1 MPLVRRTERLLNE
14 LKNIFIV
21 ESLDIRDWSLQ
32 RAFYAEED
40 EYEYAEGTET
50 VSPGNLKSRVRET
63 LLLKKTLDIPES
75 WRGKTLGII
84 FKAGGEGLL
93 SVNGVPYHG
102 LDKHRSYIPL
112 SAELAVSYTLDL
124 HVELYHVPPLPADP
138 LNGQVDHVTP
148 PVDFQDA
155 RLVILNKRAESL
167 YFTVKLC
174 LETANL
180 LTEGHIERSRL
191 ETALEATTSFLSG
204 QDSAG
209 RPFLADEARLVE
221 AEERLTAGL
230 NASRAGQPPGMAG
243 TMHMVGQSHI
253 DLAWLWPLKET
264 VRKASR
270 TFSTVITLMEQ
281 YEHYRYSQSQP
292 QLYAYVKRHFPELY
306 ASIKKRIAEGRWEL
320 VGGMWVEPDLNIP
333 SGESLVRQLLY
344 GRAFYDQE
352 FGKNSRV
359 EWLPDTFGYCAS
371 LPQLLK
377 KSGVDYFMTTKMNW
391 NDTNRF
397 PYDLFYWQGIDG
409 TRVLSYLNHGL
420 NEDTA
425 PADVA
430 EHWNSFR
437 QKKSH
442 AEQMLLYG
450 YGDGGG
456 GVTREMLET
465 VERSGSLPGLPSS
478 RFSTAHE
485 FFDGVRDAAP
495 PLPVWSGDMYL
506 ELHRGTYTTHGQ
518 NKRWNRKAEVLYR
531 ETEIWNTLSYLSG
544 TAVLE
549 ECANTQHGELQE
561 GWKLLL
567 LNQFH
572 DIIPGTSI
580 PEVYA
585 KSKIHYEEIFGRGER
600 VRAAVLSRLE
610 KSIDTRG
617 DGIPVIL
624 FNSLSWDRR
633 DAAVLT
639 GGEELKNLLPYDDQG
654 VLLPSDLLPHEDGY
668 AMYIS
673 AGTVTSMGYKTV
685 WLRPGDLGGSCSSAD
700 GPEAETLKQAGESPF
715 RVPEQWETAHYRLA
729 FDASGRIVSWL
740 DKSCGRELIK
750 AGGAANHLQLFHDRP
765 TVWDAWDI
773 DPHFGEQPAAEAVLL
788 SSEVLL
794 QGQTRDVLR
803 MTWQLNHSWIEQ
815 QILFHR
821 DSRRVDFWTRVD
833 WREEHKLLK
842 AAFPVQILSSKAVY
856 EIPFGSIERP
866 THTNTSW
873 EQAQFE
879 VCGHRWA
886 DLSEGGYGV
895 SLLNDCKYGY
905 DIKGNTLRLSLLR
918 APRWPDS
925 SADIG
930 THEFT
935 YSIMPHQGD
944 WREGGIVREGFVLNH
959 PLHAHIAKVHDGV
972 MPSSRSLLALKSSH
986 TIVDTLKIAE
996 DSSGAVI
1003 RMYESGGGRENVV
1016 LSLPGH
1022 GSGIAAGSSGGVTD
1036 LPVLSGK
1043 FSVQETNLMEEPE
1056 YSHVTA
1062 MDGGEISRILTPYEV
1077 VTLKMSLNEQL

>member
-1 MPLVRRTERLLNE
+1 MPLGRRTERLLHE
-14 LKNIFIV
+14 LKNLFIV
-21 ESLDIRDWSLQ
+21 ESLEIRDWSLQ
-32 RAFYAEED
+32 RAFYADED
-40 EYEYAEGTET
+40 EYEFAEGTET
-50 VSPGNLKSRVRET
+50 VSPGHLQSRIRET
-63 LLLKKTLDIPES
+63 LFLKKTLDIPEI
-75 WRGKTLGII
+75 WRGKATGIM

-102 LDKHRSYIPL
+102 LDKNRSYIPL
-112 SAELAVSYTLDL
+112 SAGLAASATLDL
-124 HVELYHVPPLPADP
+124 HVELYHVPPLPVDP
-138 LNGQVDHVTP
+138 LNGQVDHVPP

-174 LETANL
+174 HDTAIL
-180 LTEGHIERSRL
+180 LPAGGIERSRL
-191 ETALEATTSFLSG
+191 ETALEAALAFLSG
-204 QDSAG
+204 QDAAG

-221 AEERLTAGL
+221 AEERLTADL
-230 NASRAGQPPGMAG
+230 NASRAGQPPGIAG

-292 QLYAYVKRHFPELY
+292 QLYDYVKRHDPELY

-344 GRAFYDQE
+344 GRAFYDRE

-409 TRVLSYLNHGL
+409 TKVLSYLNHGL

-425 PADVA
+425 PADVS

-437 QKKSH
+437 QKKVH
-442 AEQMLLYG
+442 PEQMLLYG

-465 VERSGSLPGLPSS
+465 VERSGSLPGLPGS

-485 FFDGVRDAAP
+485 FFDGIRDAAP

-518 NKRWNRKAEVLYR
+518 NKRWNRKAEALYR

-544 TAVLE
+544 AAELA
-549 ECANTQHGELQE
+549 ECASTQHGELQE
-561 GWKLLL
+561 GWNLLL

-580 PEVYA
+580 PEVYV
-585 KSKIHYEEIFGRGER
+585 KSKSHYEEIFGRGER
-600 VRAAVLSRLE
+600 VRAAVLNRLE
-610 KSIDTRG
+610 KSIDTQG
-617 DGIPVIL
+617 EGIPVIL
-624 FNSLSWDRR
+624 FNSLSWERR
-633 DAAVLT
+633 DAAALT
-639 GGEELKNLLPYDDQG
+639 GGKELTGLLPYDDQG
-654 VLLPSDLLPHEDGY
+654 VLLPSDLLPYKDGY

-673 AGTVTSMGYKTV
+673 AGTVPSMGYRTV
-685 WLRPGDLGGSCSSAD
+685 WLRPEPSAGSCSHA
-700 GPEAETLKQAGESPF
+700 GGQAAGTLEQAEERALPVS
-715 RVPEQWETAHYRLA
+715 VPEQWETAHYRLA
-729 FDASGRIVSWL
+729 FDTEGRIVSWL
-740 DKSCGRELIK
+740 DKSCGRELVE

-803 MTWQLNHSWIEQ
+803 MSWQLNHSLIEQ
-815 QILFHR
+815 QIIFHR
-821 DSRRVDFWTRVD
+821 DSRRVDFETRVD

-873 EQAQFE
+873 EQAQLE

-925 SADIG
+925 STDIG
-930 THEFT
+930 IHEFT
-935 YSIMPHQGD
+935 YSLLPHQGD
-944 WREGGIVREGFVLNH
+944 WREGGVVREGFVLNQ
-959 PLHAHIAKVHDGV
+959 PLYAHIAEAHDGV
-972 MPSSRSLLALKSSH
+972 MPSSRSLLELKGNHTIIDALKM
-986 TIVDTLKIAE
+986 AE
-996 DSSGAVI
+996 DASGAVI
-1003 RMYESGGGRENVV
+1003 RMYESGGGRENV
-1016 LSLPGH
+1016 LLTLPGNSQVPD
-1022 GSGIAAGSSGGVTD
+1022 GRFTVE
-1036 LPVLSGK
+1036 
-1043 FSVQETNLMEEPE
+1043 ETNLMEQPE
-1056 YSHVTA
+1056 AAQGIEVEEE
-1062 MDGGEISRILTPYEV
+1062 GISRTFTPYEV
-1077 VTLKMSLNEQL
+1077 VTLRVGQE